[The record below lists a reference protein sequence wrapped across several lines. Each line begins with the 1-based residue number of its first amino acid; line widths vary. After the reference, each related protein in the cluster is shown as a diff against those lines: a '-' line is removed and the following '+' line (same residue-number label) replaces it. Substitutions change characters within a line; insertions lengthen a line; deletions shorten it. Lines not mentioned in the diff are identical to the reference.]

1 MAIVENEHTNSS
13 NDQQAALVNKMIWG
27 LVRENLGIFLS
38 LLTILAITAR
48 IIWVAH
54 GDAVTMTAIV
64 AHQGVGGLVVTVFA
78 IGLPIVAG
86 FAAFLT
92 AANLGE
98 SVREETPWKAD
109 TAVLIAFLLLS
120 LLTVPS
126 EWMLAIIVLV
136 AALIAWALITRAVR
150 WAHKKHGRRVP
161 GLFEKSDGY
170 KKKGSGPNACRD
182 IVRNLPGACFHRFH
196 VVAQGKNIL

>member
-64 AHQGVGGLVVTVFA
+64 AHQGVGGLAVTVFA

-92 AANLGE
+92 AAIWVNLFE
-98 SVREETPWKAD
+98 
-109 TAVLIAFLLLS
+109 
-120 LLTVPS
+120 
-126 EWMLAIIVLV
+126 
-136 AALIAWALITRAVR
+136 
-150 WAHKKHGRRVP
+150 KKRHGRR
-161 GLFEKSDGY
+161 
-170 KKKGSGPNACRD
+170 
-182 IVRNLPGACFHRFH
+182 ILPC
-196 VVAQGKNIL
+196 